1 MSSMYRM
8 KSTTTLYRPTGQPE
22 LDLVAAS
29 GYQAWPPR
37 LPEQPIFYP
46 VTNEEYAAQIAREW
60 NTTDE
65 TNGNVGYVTRF
76 EIDSEW
82 LAQFPVQKV
91 GGRVHTEY
99 WIPAERVEEMNQQ
112 IVGKIEV
119 IRKFTP
125 QGEEQIN
132 K

>member
-1 MSSMYRM
+1 MYRM